1 MKKYKHLVED
11 LNEACWKGYKQIGM
25 KKKGGRMVPNCVP
38 ESVITE
44 KDLKYKGKKMKSHL
58 DKAKA
63 KLRDRYGDLSDV
75 DYKKAMKVVGSTAA
89 ARLTARGMLKR
100 ASGEKKKGKLGK
112 SESVQLD
119 EIKLDKL
126 RRYAEKLASKPLFAK
141 TLMKLTRGSA
151 NITDTLLKSPL
162 LMTVVGRFIP
172 PFGKMDA
179 DDQQTLLSMA
189 ADMIDTVSPF
199 LTMSND
205 PEEMQEGVLGNI
217 LKFIKRGDDIPTTPR
232 PPRAT
237 GGAAKAMTTASRMRA
252 KSLTNRFN
260 KLISD
265 YQEKTGHRIVIND
278 KGQARLYFT
287 QRGAPPYFS
296 GPFENIDSVRLR
308 DYSGGLARE
317 LESIAR
323 ELKDLEV
330 G

>member
-1 MKKYKHLVED
+1 MKRYKHLVED
-11 LNEACWKGYKQIGM
+11 LNEACWKGYKQVGM
-25 KKKGGRMVPNCVP
+25 KKKGNRMVPNCVP
-38 ESVITE
+38 ESTINE

-112 SESVQLD
+112 AEQLD
-119 EIKLDKL
+119 EIRLDKL

-151 NITDTLLKSPL
+151 NISDTLLKSPL

-172 PFGKMDA
+172 PFGKMDT

-205 PEEMQEGVLGNI
+205 EKMNDREEMQEGFGSLARLFTKLLPMTGAVTRGTKATKTKNLT
-217 LKFIKRGDDIPTTPR
+217 KRLN
-232 PPRAT
+232 
-237 GGAAKAMTTASRMRA
+237 S
-252 KSLTNRFN
+252 
-260 KLISD
+260 LISN
-265 YQEKTGHRIVIND
+265 YQDKTGHRIVITKD
-278 KGQARLYFT
+278 GQARVFFS

-296 GPFENIDSVRLR
+296 SPFENVDSVRLR
-308 DYSGGLARE
+308 DHSGGLARE
-317 LESIAR
+317 IESIVR
-323 ELKDLEV
+323 ELKNA
-330 G
+330 GAG